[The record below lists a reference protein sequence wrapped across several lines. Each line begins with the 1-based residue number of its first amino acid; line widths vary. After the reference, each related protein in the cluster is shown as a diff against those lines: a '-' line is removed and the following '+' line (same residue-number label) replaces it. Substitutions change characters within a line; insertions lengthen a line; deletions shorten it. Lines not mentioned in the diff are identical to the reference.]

1 MPLKVILLTA
11 MSAVEGEPAANQLG
25 VPYYITKPFD
35 PRMVE
40 AAVKVALSESGAS
53 IDAMDEGPST
63 PVWAAGTPGKGAY
76 EPGRPGFIRP
86 GQKLM
91 SLEKQLGGGIPLGS
105 LTLVEGSSSSGK
117 SVLCQ
122 HLAYGALLD
131 GHAVAYFTSEKSP
144 KALTGQMGS
153 IGLGVSNYVRGD
165 KLRMYP
171 IKEPNEAGTTNDGE
185 DPGSLMASLSADVEN
200 LTDKHRV
207 IIIDSISNLATFT
220 PDLAVLSFFSF
231 CKRLCNEG
239 RTIIVVG
246 HSAAFEETL
255 LRRIRFLCDGNII
268 LRHLNLGR
276 ILGKTLAVNKIQG
289 AELGTD
295 NPSAFEVE
303 LGDGIRILP
312 MARVKA

>member
-1 MPLKVILLTA
+1 
-11 MSAVEGEPAANQLG
+11 
-25 VPYYITKPFD
+25 
-35 PRMVE
+35 
-40 AAVKVALSESGAS
+40 
-53 IDAMDEGPST
+53 
-63 PVWAAGTPGKGAY
+63 
-76 EPGRPGFIRP
+76 
-86 GQKLM
+86 M

-153 IGLGVSNYVRGD
+153 IGLGVSSYVRGD

-220 PDLAVLSFFSF
+220 PDLAVLSFLLLLQASLQRGSNDHSRGPLGRFRGNSPSPHSF
-231 CKRLCNEG
+231 P
-239 RTIIVVG
+239 
-246 HSAAFEETL
+246 
-255 LRRIRFLCDGNII
+255 LRRKHHPAPFEPRTDPGKDIGCKQNPGSGA
-268 LRHLNLGR
+268 RHG
-276 ILGKTLAVNKIQG
+276 
-289 AELGTD
+289 
-295 NPSAFEVE
+295 
-303 LGDGIRILP
+303 
-312 MARVKA
+312 